1 MKMLGSNAEVRVN
14 KRIFLL
20 NGYGTIVTLAI
31 CEDYDARII
40 IGSEEAY
47 YSDQNQHPMNYY
59 IDGELAVGRI
69 ELCGSGRWSPI
80 CQDNWNE
87 KDASVACFQL
97 GFSRAGYLYHTSQC

>member
-1 MKMLGSNAEVRVN
+1 MMVYL
-14 KRIFLL
+14 I
-20 NGYGTIVTLAI
+20 TIAM

-59 IDGELAVGRI
+59 IEGELAVGRI
-69 ELCGSGRWSPI
+69 ELCESGRWSPI

-97 GFSRAGYLYHTSQC
+97 GFSRAGDTECNLCYTCHVIFMNS